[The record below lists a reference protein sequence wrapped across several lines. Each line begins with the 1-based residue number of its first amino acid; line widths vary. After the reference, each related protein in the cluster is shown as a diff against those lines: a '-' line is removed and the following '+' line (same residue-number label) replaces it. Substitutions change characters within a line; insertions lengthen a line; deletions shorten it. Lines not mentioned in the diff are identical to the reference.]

1 MKAADLPDVVIKA
14 ILDAGYERDEIFSG
28 AFCNIDAFEKW
39 LVKLRAKLGEPHAH
53 MDPEDWGTSPTAAKI
68 RIFWRKLSAS
78 GGGKAE
84 PSSGLASGLSIVPF
98 NSATGAKL
106 STADRD
112 KLRRTLESKYS
123 SAVVTADTLPAMS
136 YLQAVHQQVAGKQ
149 WEWLPWKRIL
159 SEEQS
164 LAVRGRS
171 KQGTAGLDGL
181 SVWAAAV
188 GLQTEEWD
196 LELGASAMRVQQL
209 LETRA
214 FAHAM
219 VGAGHLHSW
228 VVYTKKLLQF
238 YCKKSSEYFRPPNV
252 LEAEASDRAAMEEV
266 FQLCFAGHSLDDALH
281 NVAVDRDLLRHLLVE
296 KPRVPKLSVAK
307 WEREPLKRK
316 KGAKPE
322 ADSGAGMGECF
333 LWRQG
338 KCKRAVCKFNHACG
352 LCGAIDHCA
361 KDCASHKEK
370 KARVSRQAVE

>member
-1 MKAADLPDVVIKA
+1 M
-14 ILDAGYERDEIFSG
+14 
-28 AFCNIDAFEKW
+28 
-39 LVKLRAKLGEPHAH
+39 
-53 MDPEDWGTSPTAAKI
+53 
-68 RIFWRKLSAS
+68 
-78 GGGKAE
+78 
-84 PSSGLASGLSIVPF
+84 
-98 NSATGAKL
+98 
-106 STADRD
+106 
-112 KLRRTLESKYS
+112 
-123 SAVVTADTLPAMS
+123 TADTLPAMS
-136 YLQAVHQQVAGKQ
+136 YLQPVHQQVAGKQ

-228 VVYTKKLLQF
+228 VVYTKKFLQF

-281 NVAVDRDLLRHLLVE
+281 NVAVDRDLVRHLLVE

-361 KDCASHKEK
+361 KDCASHKDK
-370 KARVSRQAVE
+370 KARVCRQAVE

>member
-1 MKAADLPDVVIKA
+1 M
-14 ILDAGYERDEIFSG
+14 
-28 AFCNIDAFEKW
+28 EK
-39 LVKLRAKLGEPHAH
+39 
-53 MDPEDWGTSPTAAKI
+53 DS
-68 RIFWRKLSAS
+68 
-78 GGGKAE
+78 
-84 PSSGLASGLSIVPF
+84 
-98 NSATGAKL
+98 
-106 STADRD
+106 
-112 KLRRTLESKYS
+112 
-123 SAVVTADTLPAMS
+123 
-136 YLQAVHQQVAGKQ
+136 
-149 WEWLPWKRIL
+149 
-159 SEEQS
+159 QS

-228 VVYTKKLLQF
+228 VVYTKKFLQF
-238 YCKKSSEYFRPPNV
+238 YCKKSSEFFRPPNV

-296 KPRVPKLSVAK
+296 KPRVPKLNVAK

-352 LCGAIDHCA
+352 LCGAPEHCA